1 MNIPIVLALVSL
13 LFMGLAAFFNKVA
26 ASDGIYFPPF
36 LMTVNV
42 AYIVMAAVIHV
53 TQKQA
58 FAITARTFW
67 IGMLVGLFGSIGY
80 ACMFYAL
87 KKGGEG
93 SVVFP
98 IVGLGVLV
106 SITLSVI
113 VYREPITAARLL
125 GFGLAAGSIVL
136 LAR

>member
-36 LMTVNV
+36 LMIVNV

-67 IGMLVGLFGSIGY
+67 IGMLVGLFGS
-80 ACMFYAL
+80 
-87 KKGGEG
+87 
-93 SVVFP
+93 
-98 IVGLGVLV
+98 
-106 SITLSVI
+106 
-113 VYREPITAARLL
+113 
-125 GFGLAAGSIVL
+125 
-136 LAR
+136 

>member
-36 LMTVNV
+36 LMIVNV

-87 KKGGEG
+87 QKGGEG

-125 GFGLAAGSIVL
+125 GFGLASGSSVL

>member
-1 MNIPIVLALVSL
+1 MNIPVALALVSL
-13 LFMGLAAFFNKVA
+13 VFLGLGAFFNKVA

-36 LMTVNV
+36 TMIVSV
-42 AYIVMAAVIHV
+42 AYVVMAAVVHV

-58 FAITARTFW
+58 FALTARTFW

-87 KKGGEG
+87 QKGGEG

-98 IVGLGVLV
+98 IAGLGVLISV
-106 SITLSVI
+106 ALSVI
-113 VYREPITAARLL
+113 VFREPLTAARVL

-136 LAR
+136 LSR

>member
-36 LMTVNV
+36 LMIVNV

-136 LAR
+136 LSR

>member
-36 LMTVNV
+36 LMIVNV